1 MRIGFSR
8 VDFKLAGRMLV
19 RFPGFSVISTIGLA
33 VGIAIAAGA
42 FVIVSAMMSPALPLA
57 ESDRIVSV
65 VAKDLATNRAESR
78 LLTDLGAWRRA
89 TTLEHV
95 GATRTISRNLIIP
108 GTVPA
113 PVALAEM
120 SASGFAVARVPALMG
135 RYLLPE
141 DELASAP
148 PVVVIGFV
156 EWQRRFEAAPDI
168 IGRPIQLGEHVH
180 TIVGVM
186 PRGFA
191 FPVSHSF
198 WIPRQGEAAFLPRTG
213 PEINVFARLAPGAT
227 LEQAQG
233 ELTSIGQG
241 LAAKYPQ
248 THERLRP
255 LVVPYTFAYTDM
267 HDPENALALRAIQI
281 ALMLLLA
288 VVCVNVAILVYAR
301 TANRQGEIA
310 VRTALGAS
318 RGRIVAQ
325 LFLEALVLAGI
336 GAATGLVLLMA
347 GFSRLGVALQQLTG
361 PLPFWM
367 DLHLTSAAVSYSVG
381 LAVLAAAVIG
391 VVPALKATGSRVR
404 ERLQGLSGGSASRL
418 QMGRLWTGLIITQ
431 VAMTVALLPASI
443 FNVWDTLR
451 SRAPG
456 GTTAGQQLL
465 TAGLTMDRT
474 PETALDPVRQ
484 LAFQAKY
491 GARLSDLERRLE
503 TDPAVHSVSFSLTSA
518 GTELAMVAEAEG
530 VPVPDDPVDYN
541 IVEGSR
547 RGHLVRFNRI
557 AQDFFDV
564 YDVRPESGRTVR
576 PGEASIVVNRTFV
589 ARVFGSENPLGRR
602 VRYVGRSREAGT
614 GHVALDQWYEI
625 AGVVPDFPHTSAVE
639 AQRVSA
645 VYHTVAAG
653 ETYPMT
659 VIVRVEGGEPSAF
672 AGRMREISAAVDPS
686 LQLRDLMSY
695 QDLIRREEG
704 VLRLIGITTA
714 AAIGTVTLLSA
725 AGIWALLSF
734 TVARRR
740 KEIGIRIALGANG
753 SRILAGIFA
762 RVLKQLAVGVT
773 VGLLGSAAL
782 EQVLQGDLYQGES
795 VVILPLSIG
804 VMVLA
809 GLLAAWGPARRGL
822 RIQPIEALRED

>member
-1 MRIGFSR
+1 MHIGFSR
-8 VDFKLAGRMLV
+8 IDFKLAGRMLV

-42 FVIVSAMMSPALPLA
+42 FVIVSAMMSTALPLA

-65 VAKDLATNRAESR
+65 VAKDVSTNRTESR
-78 LLTDLGAWRRA
+78 LLTDFGAWRRA
-89 TTLEHV
+89 TTLEQI
-95 GATRTISRNLIIP
+95 GATRTVSRNLIMP

-113 PVALAEM
+113 PVAVAEI

-135 RYLLPE
+135 RYLQPE
-141 DELASAP
+141 DELVSSP
-148 PVVVIGFV
+148 LVVVIGFP

-168 IGRPIQLGEHVH
+168 IGRQIQLGEYVH

-186 PRGFA
+186 PEGFA

-198 WIPRQGEAAFLPRTG
+198 WIPRRGEGVSPPRMG

-227 LEQAQG
+227 LEQAQA
-233 ELTSIGQG
+233 ELASIGQG
-241 LAAKYPQ
+241 LAARFPQ
-248 THERLRP
+248 THEHLRP
-255 LVVPYTFAYTDM
+255 LVVPYTFAYNDM
-267 HDPENALALRAIQI
+267 HEPENALALRAIQI
-281 ALMLLLA
+281 ALLLLLVA
-288 VVCVNVAILVYAR
+288 VCVNVAILVYAR

-336 GAATGLVLLMA
+336 GAAIGLVLLTA
-347 GFSRLGVALQQLTG
+347 GFSRLEVALQQLTG
-361 PLPFWM
+361 SVPFWM
-367 DLHLTSAAVSYSVG
+367 DLHLTTTAVSYSMG
-381 LAVLAAAVIG
+381 LVVLAAGVIG

-404 ERLQGLSGGSASRL
+404 ERLQGLSGGSASRM
-418 QMGRLWTGLIITQ
+418 QMGRLWTGLIVTQ
-431 VAMTVALLPASI
+431 VAMTVTLLPASL

-451 SRAPG
+451 SRAPQ
-456 GTTAGQQLL
+456 GTVAAQQLL

-474 PETALDPVRQ
+474 PEAALDPVQ
-484 LAFQAKY
+484 QPAFQMKY
-491 GARLSDLERRLE
+491 GARISDLERRLE
-503 TDPAVHSVSFSLTSA
+503 TDPIVHSVSFSLATA
-518 GTELAMVAEAEG
+518 GAELAMVAEAEG
-530 VPVPDDPVDYN
+530 LPAPEGQVDYN

-547 RGHLVRFNRI
+547 RGHLVRFNRV
-557 AQDFFDV
+557 APDFFDV
-564 YDVRPESGRTVR
+564 YDVPLVSGRNAR
-576 PGEASIVVNRTFV
+576 AGEASIVVNRTFV
-589 ARVFGSENPLGRR
+589 ERVLNGQNPLGRR

-625 AGVVPDFPHTSAVE
+625 AGVVPDFPRASE
-639 AQRVSA
+639 NESQRVSV
-645 VYHTVAAG
+645 VYHTAAAG
-653 ETYPMT
+653 DSYPMNVT
-659 VIVRVEGGEPSAF
+659 VRVASGEPSAF

-695 QDLIRREEG
+695 QDLARREEG
-704 VLRLIGITTA
+704 VLRLIGMTTA
-714 AAIGTVTLLSA
+714 AAIGSVTMLSA

-740 KEIGIRIALGANG
+740 KEIGIRLALGANRR
-753 SRILAGIFA
+753 RILTGIFA
-762 RVLKQLAVGVT
+762 RVLKQLAVGAVL
-773 VGLLGSAAL
+773 GILGSAAL
-782 EQVLQGDLYQGES
+782 ERILEGDVYKGDR
-795 VVILPLSIG
+795 VVVVSLSIA
-804 VMVLA
+804 VMALA